1 MFKNLWVFIL
11 YLIKIEFGW
20 LLIEYNAQGL
30 FRFKSKYLDI
40 GQLRIDWGRNMK
52 VIYVFLIQAHESV
65 S

>member
-40 GQLRIDWGRNMK
+40 GQLRIDWGGNMK
-52 VIYVFLIQAHESV
+52 VIYVIWKV
-65 S
+65 K